1 MLFSLVG
8 TENYLINNVM
18 IILRQK
24 EHSSK
29 LMKVVRTVKRAG
41 NNVMTAI
48 DNAGLKVGN
57 TAKEIVTGK
66 PTPAHMKVKFRPKTS
81 QQINRETVQQVRGVQ
96 KSANQLK
103 DAAIMDPGGTAGTL
117 ANKYV
122 IQRATK
128 SPVSAVMPLAP
139 VPGATSTSI
148 VVAPYEQK
156 LWDGVNKVGVGK
168 YTVGNAIKPVKKFV
182 RTTVN
187 NNAANIGRAAYNQ
200 IGLML

>member
-1 MLFSLVG
+1 
-8 TENYLINNVM
+8 
-18 IILRQK
+18 
-24 EHSSK
+24 
-29 LMKVVRTVKRAG
+29 MKVVRTVKRAG
-41 NNVMTAI
+41 NNVVTAI

-66 PTPAHMKVKFRPKTS
+66 PTPTHMKVKFRPKTN
-81 QQINRETVQQVRGVQ
+81 QQINKETIKQVRGVQ
-96 KSANQLK
+96 DSANTLK

-117 ANKYV
+117 VNKHV

-128 SPVSAVMPLAP
+128 SPISAVMPLAP

-156 LWDGVNKVGVGK
+156 LWDDVNKVGVGK
-168 YTVGNAIKPVKKFV
+168 YTVGNAVKPVKKFV

-187 NNAANIGRAAYNQ
+187 NNAANVGRAAYNQ
-200 IGLML
+200 FKLIL

>member
-1 MLFSLVG
+1 M
-8 TENYLINNVM
+8 
-18 IILRQK
+18 
-24 EHSSK
+24 
-29 LMKVVRTVKRAG
+29 KRAG
-41 NNVMTAI
+41 NNIVTAI

-57 TAKEIVTGK
+57 TAKEIITGK
-66 PTPAHMKVKFRPKTS
+66 PTPAFKTVKFRPKTS
-81 QQINRETVQQVRGVQ
+81 QQINRETVQQVRGIQ
-96 KSANQLK
+96 NSANQLK
-103 DAAIMDPGGTAGTL
+103 DAAIMDPGGTAVTL
-117 ANKYV
+117 ANKYI

-168 YTVGNAIKPVKKFV
+168 YTVGNAVKPVKKFV